1 MNAHSTSNAQAPEKP
16 RLSALLAQ
24 VATIVTIKTTSI
36 GMNRLDKEA
45 SKSSDRQ
52 HNAKDGTGKTYAS
65 RLAGHKHRVDE
76 ISAKALELKNAAY
89 AMSTDWNGER
99 LISNQMLKELL
110 PILGKVKREHAALVE
125 QFRAD
130 APAMI
135 AEAEQNKGSYKV
147 DVPTMEEVN
156 KAFSLEFDMK
166 QIPDSA
172 DYVAKGVSAE
182 LEAQMRR
189 HFEAGVEAAYQRATT
204 DALQRVAK
212 PLGKLVER
220 LTEYSKIE
228 NERARGLDIKQTRMF
243 ESVIT
248 NVTDIAQVFGSF
260 NLAGDPVMAKV
271 DAALRDFQGVDIE
284 DVKADSHLRDDLT
297 KKAQAI
303 LADLADLI

>member
-1 MNAHSTSNAQAPEKP
+1 MNAQDKP

-45 SKSSDRQ
+45 SKQADRQ

-65 RLAGHKHRVDE
+65 RLAGYKHRVDE
-76 ISAKALELKNAAY
+76 IAAKAAELKTACY
-89 AMSTDWNGER
+89 EKSTDWNGER
-99 LISNQMLKELL
+99 LISNHQLKELL
-110 PILGKVKREHAALVE
+110 PVLGRVKKEHAALVE

-130 APAMI
+130 APQMI

-156 KAFSLEFDMK
+156 KAFTLEFDMK

-172 DYVAKGVSAE
+172 TYQAKGVTSE

-204 DALQRVAK
+204 DALKRVAK
-212 PLGKLVER
+212 PLGNLIER
-220 LTEYSKIE
+220 LTAYSKIE
-228 NERARGLDIKQTRMF
+228 EERAKGLDIKQTRMF
-243 ESVIT
+243 ETVIT
-248 NVTDIAQVFGSF
+248 NVTDIASVFGSF
-260 NLAGDPVMAKV
+260 NLTNDPVMAKV
-271 DAALRDFQGVDIE
+271 DAALKDFFGVDIE
-284 DVKADSHLRDDLT
+284 DVKEDAALRDNLT
-297 KKAQAI
+297 KKAAAI
-303 LADLADLI
+303 LEDLKDLI